1 MTHHSNWHWMR
12 QLELQFTH
20 DMDADVIKKFKVPEL
35 RAELAKRGL
44 PDGGKK
50 AALVKRLQLA
60 CERLTEDD
68 AGGGSAPTLTAGAA
82 PNSVAEQDKQ
92 AALQAR
98 ITASKEAA
106 LHRKAKVCNKYYTTP
121 EI

>member
-1 MTHHSNWHWMR
+1 M
-12 QLELQFTH
+12 
-20 DMDADVIKKFKVPEL
+20 IKKFKVPEL

-60 CERLTEDD
+60 FKTESSERLTEDD

-82 PNSVAEQDKQ
+82 PNSVAEQAKQ

-98 ITASKEAA
+98 IAASKEAA
-106 LHRKAKVCNKYYTTP
+106 LHRKAKVCSNYTP
-121 EI
+121 PKIFFFQIEEM